1 MIRKM
6 NPTIN
11 YPEIEEKIT
20 KWLKQQLKK
29 SGCTGYVIGISG
41 GIDSSVTSVLC
52 RQVTDATLGLIL
64 PCGHSSTE
72 DIDDAKAVAKHFD
85 IEFRI
90 YDLTPVYEIFLT
102 RLGLQTNTP
111 ITIPLANIKARLRMV
126 ALYYESNR
134 LNRLVTGTSNRTELT
149 LGFFTKY
156 GDGGVDLLPLG
167 GLLKRE
173 IRGLASYLGIPKKI
187 ISKTPS
193 PGLWPGQTDEGELGA
208 SYDQLDAL
216 ISGETPQGLTKEEIK
231 KFQKRIADN
240 KHKRKLPP
248 VGPK

>member
-52 RQVTDATLGLIL
+52 RRATDATLGLIL
-64 PCGHSSTE
+64 PCGYSSAE
-72 DIDDAKAVAKHFD
+72 DIDDARALAKHFD

-102 RLGLQTNTP
+102 RLDLQTDTP

-134 LNRLVTGTSNRTELT
+134 LNRLVAGTSNRTELT

-167 GLLKRE
+167 GFLKHE
-173 IRGLASYLGIPKKI
+173 IRGLADYLGIPEKI

-216 ISGETPQGLTKEEIK
+216 ISGETPQGLTEEEIQ

-240 KHKRKLPP
+240 KHKRQLPP
-248 VGPK
+248 VGPR

>member
-1 MIRKM
+1 M
-6 NPTIN
+6 NPTSN

-52 RQVTDATLGLIL
+52 RQATDATLGLIL
-64 PCGHSSTE
+64 PCGYSSSE
-72 DIDDAKAVAKHFD
+72 DINDARALAKHFG
-85 IEFRI
+85 IEFRV
-90 YDLTPVYEIFLT
+90 YNLTPVYEQLLNG
-102 RLGLQTNTP
+102 LGLQVDTP
-111 ITIPLANIKARLRMV
+111 ITIPLANIKARLRMI

-134 LNRLVTGTSNRTELT
+134 LNRLVAGTGNRTELT

-173 IRGLASYLGIPKKI
+173 IRGLATYLGIPEKI

-208 SYDQLDAL
+208 SYDQLDDL
-216 ISGETPQGLTKEEIK
+216 VSGKTPQGLTKEEIK
-231 KFQKRIADN
+231 RLQKRIADN
-240 KHKRKLPP
+240 KHKRQPPP
-248 VGPK
+248 VGPR

>member
-1 MIRKM
+1 M
-6 NPTIN
+6 NPKIN
-11 YPEIEEKIT
+11 YSEIKEKIT
-20 KWLKQQLKK
+20 KWLKQQLEK

-41 GIDSSVTSVLC
+41 GIDSSVASVLC
-52 RQVTDATLGLIL
+52 RRVTDATLGLIL
-64 PCGHSSTE
+64 PCGFSSQE
-72 DIDDAKAVAKHFD
+72 DIDDAKALAENFD
-85 IEFRI
+85 IEYRI
-90 YDLTPVYEIFLT
+90 YDLTPVYDIFLT
-102 RLGLQTNTP
+102 SLGLQANTP

-134 LNRLVTGTSNRTELT
+134 LNRLVAGTGNRTELA

-167 GLLKRE
+167 SLLKRE
-173 IRGLASYLGIPKKI
+173 IRGLADSLGIPEKI

-216 ISGETPQGLTKEEIK
+216 ISGETPPGLTKKEIK
-231 KFQKRIADN
+231 KFQTRIADN
-240 KHKRKLPP
+240 KHKRQLPP
-248 VGPK
+248 VGPR

>member
-1 MIRKM
+1 M
-6 NPTIN
+6 NPKIN
-11 YPEIEEKIT
+11 YPKIKEKIT
-20 KWLKQQLKK
+20 KWLKQQLEK

-41 GIDSSVTSVLC
+41 GIDSSVASVLC
-52 RQVTDATLGLIL
+52 RRVTDATLGLIL
-64 PCGHSSTE
+64 PCGFSSQE
-72 DIDDAKAVAKHFD
+72 DIDDAKALAENFD
-85 IEFRI
+85 IEYRI

-102 RLGLQTNTP
+102 SLGLQANTP

-134 LNRLVTGTSNRTELT
+134 LNRLVAGTGNRTELA

-167 GLLKRE
+167 SLLKRE
-173 IRGLASYLGIPKKI
+173 IRGLADYLGIPEKI

-216 ISGETPQGLTKEEIK
+216 ISGETPPGLTKEEIK
-231 KFQKRIADN
+231 KFQTRIADN
-240 KHKRKLPP
+240 KHKRQLPP
-248 VGPK
+248 VGPR

>member
-1 MIRKM
+1 M
-6 NPTIN
+6 NPKIN
-11 YPEIEEKIT
+11 YPKIKEKIT
-20 KWLKQQLKK
+20 KWLKQQLEK
-29 SGCTGYVIGISG
+29 SKCTGYVIGISG
-41 GIDSSVTSVLC
+41 GIDSSVASVLC
-52 RQVTDATLGLIL
+52 RRVTDATLGLIL
-64 PCGHSSTE
+64 PCGFSSQE
-72 DIDDAKAVAKHFD
+72 DIDDAKALAENFD
-85 IEFRI
+85 IEYRI

-102 RLGLQTNTP
+102 SLGLQANTP

-134 LNRLVTGTSNRTELT
+134 LNRLVAGTGNRTELA

-167 GLLKRE
+167 SLLKRE
-173 IRGLASYLGIPKKI
+173 IRGLADYLGIPEKI

-216 ISGETPQGLTKEEIK
+216 ISGETPPGLTKEEIK
-231 KFQKRIADN
+231 KFQTRIADN
-240 KHKRKLPP
+240 KHKRQLPP
-248 VGPK
+248 VGPR

>member
-52 RQVTDATLGLIL
+52 RRATDATLGLIL
-64 PCGHSSTE
+64 PCGYSSAE
-72 DIDDAKAVAKHFD
+72 DIDDARALAKHFD

-102 RLGLQTNTP
+102 SLNLQTNTP

-134 LNRLVTGTSNRTELT
+134 LNRLVAGTGNRTELT

-156 GDGGVDLLPLG
+156 GDGGVDLQPLG

-173 IRGLASYLGIPKKI
+173 IKGLADFLGIPEKI

-216 ISGETPQGLTKEEIK
+216 ISGETPQGLSKEEIR

-240 KHKRKLPP
+240 QHKRHLPP
-248 VGPK
+248 IGPR